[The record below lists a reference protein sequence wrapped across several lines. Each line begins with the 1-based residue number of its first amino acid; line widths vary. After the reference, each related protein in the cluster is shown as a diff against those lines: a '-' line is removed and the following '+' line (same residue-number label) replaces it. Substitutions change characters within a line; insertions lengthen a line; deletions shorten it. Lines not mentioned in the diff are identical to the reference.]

1 MVDHKVH
8 VNKEYHSVC
17 PLVGIGT
24 LPVPTP
30 LSPASV
36 APPPGTKG
44 EGAHSPAGEGLG
56 ESRFRRL
63 EKSLALVCLLCGVD
77 VRVLVNRDE
86 TLLLADQP
94 VITEKEV
101 LDTIERKVPMSSLIF
116 LDLLLREDGFI
127 RGKFVVDMLYYIF
140 YRIFFFKFR
149 YHTIMSTVI
158 LQHRCI

>member
-1 MVDHKVH
+1 MSPRRNWDSP
-8 VNKEYHSVC
+8 N
-17 PLVGIGT
+17 
-24 LPVPTP
+24 TP

-56 ESRFRRL
+56 GSQF
-63 EKSLALVCLLCGVD
+63 LLCGVA

-101 LDTIERKVPMSSLIF
+101 LDTIERKVSMSSLIF
-116 LDLLLREDGFI
+116 
-127 RGKFVVDMLYYIF
+127 FVGLV
-140 YRIFFFKFR
+140 
-149 YHTIMSTVI
+149 
-158 LQHRCI
+158 